1 MRQEKIR
8 VGIAGLGRSGWSI
21 HAHLIEKLPEQYQ
34 VVAALDADAARRRE
48 AADRFACH
56 TYTTYDD
63 LLADDDVELMVV
75 ALPSHLHAD
84 GSIAAL
90 DAGKHVVCEK
100 PMATSLSDADRMVAA
115 AENAAE
121 KTTIEGGKVLSI
133 FQQRRY
139 QPEFQK
145 IRGLIDS
152 GLLGRIVQIRIAA
165 GGFSRRWDWQT
176 LQKFGGGTLNNT
188 GPHHL
193 DHAMLLFGDSEP
205 EVFCRLDRTL
215 TLGDA
220 DDYVKILLKGEN
232 APTIDIEI
240 SACAPYPYETWNI
253 MGTNGGLSGTTTE
266 LRWKWV
272 DWDAQE
278 PRTLDT
284 EPTPDRSY
292 NRDQLHWQECT
303 WRMEGGFDRHY
314 LNYYRD
320 LYETIRNGAPLMIT
334 AQSVRRVIWL
344 QEEAHRLAPLEQ
356 KVY

>member
-1 MRQEKIR
+1 MSQEKVR

-21 HAHLIEKLPEQYQ
+21 HAKLIEQLPEQYQ
-34 VVAALDADAARRRE
+34 VVSVLDADAARRQE
-48 AADRFACH
+48 AVERFNCRTH
-56 TYTTYDD
+56 TTYDA

-90 DAGKHVVCEK
+90 EAGKHVVCEK
-100 PMATSLSDADRMVAA
+100 PMATSLPDADRMVAA
-115 AENAAE
+115 AETAAAN
-121 KTTIEGGKVLSI
+121 GGKVLTI

-145 IRGLIDS
+145 IRQLIDS

-193 DHAMLLFGDSEP
+193 DQAMLLFGDSQP
-205 EVFCRLDRTL
+205 DVFCQLDRAL

-220 DDYVKILLKGEN
+220 DDYVKLLLKGEN

-240 SACAPYPYETWNI
+240 VPVAAYPYETWNI

-272 DWDAQE
+272 DWDEQE
-278 PRTLDT
+278 PRLLDL
-284 EPTPDRSY
+284 EPTPNRSY
-292 NRDQLHWQECT
+292 NRDPLHWQECT
-303 WRMEGGFDRHY
+303 WRMEGGFERHY
-314 LNYYRD
+314 LNFYRD
-320 LYETIRNGAPLMIT
+320 MFATIRSGAPLVIT
-334 AQSVRRVIWL
+334 PQSVRRVIWL
-344 QEEAHRLAPLEQ
+344 QEEAHRLAPLDRKFE
-356 KVY
+356 